1 MKRVFR
7 KPSTKIVA
15 AVVMLA
21 AVGFVL
27 VSAAGTM
34 AADSG
39 SATSARH
46 VIDTGAPVTDSSQC
60 TPCHLDIGAVKK
72 PGLIFGHGNHLLVS
86 CDGCHSRM
94 PHTSAG
100 TDSVPMEVCFACHGV
115 RHGPQ
120 GPLATADCRKCHT
133 PSFDL
138 VPADHKPLGAFG
150 GRAHAEAAR
159 RIGVNRCMMCHT
171 ASKDCNDC
179 HSEKHVKIAPLPDAY
194 VSVIGL
200 RPKPASVK
208 IYPSGPTNM
217 AQCQYCHADLDNIV
231 PGRLIFAHA
240 AHLQRD
246 YSCETCHPK
255 FGHTANG
262 PAKPDMQSCYRC
274 HGLQHQGQGLVATAE
289 CNKCHPPGF
298 KLMPDN
304 HTTQFVAGGHKG
316 RASSDPSYCAMCHK
330 TQFCVECHS
339 GRGTGPNAPKKPVVP
354 EGHSDAR
361 WQARHG
367 QLFLAKKGDCGACH
381 DDASCKTCHKTVM
394 PHPPQWIEN
403 HKPGPGV
410 SPDDCNICHTNRSAC
425 QNCHHGALKSAD
437 LVEKNCVRCHAI
449 LKTKPATSIK
459 NREMVEHAVH
469 FEVPKYKGKA
479 YKCYECHSDFGTN
492 TSSSKSSLRQGHD
505 VRLCYSCHGALDPV
519 THEKVAL
526 YPGAELCRRCHSNLN
541 F

>member
-1 MKRVFR
+1 MSVTLSDRFCNTFHIGKVQR
-7 KPSTKIVA
+7 KPMRQEVTALRTRALKLPKSDAAQQVMTQLNTARDTIYGKARSNTERQTSVDTAQRICRTVLPDLEKLEAKKRQLEPATFKTKTATKEDQARAKLLLKTLDEVAKSIETSFVPTKGKPQVLMPEALSRFTLNGQAERIRLQITGSIVTEA
-15 AVVMLA
+15 RNTELD
-21 AVGFVL
+21 GEIDDL
-27 VSAAGTM
+27 RGTIKE
-34 AADSG
+34 AADYI
-39 SATSARH
+39 TE
-46 VIDTGAPVTDSSQC
+46 Q
-60 TPCHLDIGAVKK
+60 
-72 PGLIFGHGNHLLVS
+72 
-86 CDGCHSRM
+86 
-94 PHTSAG
+94 
-100 TDSVPMEVCFACHGV
+100 
-115 RHGPQ
+115 
-120 GPLATADCRKCHT
+120 
-133 PSFDL
+133 
-138 VPADHKPLGAFG
+138 
-150 GRAHAEAAR
+150 
-159 RIGVNRCMMCHT
+159 
-171 ASKDCNDC
+171 
-179 HSEKHVKIAPLPDAY
+179 
-194 VSVIGL
+194 
-200 RPKPASVK
+200 
-208 IYPSGPTNM
+208 
-217 AQCQYCHADLDNIV
+217 
-231 PGRLIFAHA
+231 
-240 AHLQRD
+240 
-246 YSCETCHPK
+246 
-255 FGHTANG
+255 
-262 PAKPDMQSCYRC
+262 QSCYRC